1 VALTATGECCRPSLA
16 WRTGWVEPLLADAPL
31 VSLIHFRDQSSAG
44 GRVHPRFMFHQRR
57 SAPEL
62 HGTEDQDGHR
72 FARGETWTTCIWQ
85 SQIADMPPEIIA
97 LVEKPYLLI
106 AVLLVGA
113 FAGTIIE
120 RFLSRMRRQSWRERN
135 RWRWERKRN
144 GADIASGPWLAK
156 VAPAAPKDAVDQLRI
171 VMAATFTLQPLLN
184 RSEARVFKELDR
196 IVISCNPGWQVM
208 AQVSLGEILRCKD
221 ANAYSCINSKRVD
234 LLLMDE
240 DCQPRHA
247 IEYQGGAHHQGTAAA
262 RDAVKK
268 EALRRAGIGYHE
280 VVAGHT
286 TPSELRRL
294 IERLVDKPAA
304 AQ

>member
-1 VALTATGECCRPSLA
+1 
-16 WRTGWVEPLLADAPL
+16 
-31 VSLIHFRDQSSAG
+31 
-44 GRVHPRFMFHQRR
+44 
-57 SAPEL
+57 
-62 HGTEDQDGHR
+62 
-72 FARGETWTTCIWQ
+72 
-85 SQIADMPPEIIA
+85 MPPEIVA
-97 LVEKPYLLI
+97 LIEKPYLLI

-113 FAGTIIE
+113 LTGMVIE
-120 RFLSRMRRQSWRERN
+120 RFLSKMRRQSWRERN

-144 GADIASGPWLAK
+144 GPHITSGPWLAE
-156 VAPAAPKDAVDQLRI
+156 ADAAAPKQADAADQLRI
-171 VMAATFTLQPLLN
+171 VMAASFTIQPLLN

-240 DCQPRHA
+240 DYQPRHA

-294 IERLVDKPAA
+294 IEKLVDKPTAA
-304 AQ
+304 G